1 MEHQS
6 VFCARGQSG
15 RFGFSR
21 IVLFTCF
28 LLLTSFV
35 QAQERKNITVDF
47 KEEALGEVLKKLEKL
62 SSYKIL
68 FTYDHVQGYKVTASL
83 KNVPILDA
91 LKKVLEG
98 KPFICSDITDGKYIS
113 VKYQPEKKK
122 SDEKV
127 ITVKGVVLDK
137 NKEPL
142 PGVTVIIKGTSTGVA
157 TNVDGVYEIVVPTSS
172 ETVLQFSC
180 IGMKSE
186 EVKVGKEKTINVT
199 MSEEVNEVDEVV
211 VNGIYTASKN
221 SYTGSVSTVRAEDIL
236 AVSQTNLFKALTVLV
251 PGMRI
256 VDNNEQG
263 SNPNY
268 IPEIIIRGTT
278 SIKTSD
284 DQYGLN
290 SPLIIVD
297 GVETTLEGLYDMD
310 VFDIE
315 RVDVLK
321 DASATA
327 IYGDKAANGVIVVTR
342 KRVVDSKL
350 RMRYNFVPN
359 IQFPDV
365 SSYNL
370 CNARE
375 KLELE
380 RRWGIYNGS
389 NGEKEMVYNRK
400 LKAINSGVY
409 TDWAAIPV
417 RLAWSHSHSLS
428 VTGRGGGLD
437 YSVTVRYGDTHGV
450 MKGDFRRNYGIG
462 FFFSYIYRNK
472 LTLTFRS
479 DIAKTDSK
487 NSPYGAFS
495 QWIALN
501 PYDSP
506 YDEYGELVPRLSFN
520 AVNPMYNATT
530 GSFTKNKSKNIS
542 NNLSCRWDVMKGL
555 MMNLNANLSLEDSRN
570 DQYVSSLH
578 TSVLEGNES
587 ANTRGTYRLLGG
599 ESVSWS
605 ITGSVNYSLPFDDE
619 GSILTANAGMT
630 INQSNSSS
638 FGFEGKGFLKPT
650 MNDINFARMYP
661 SGAKPSGSN
670 NYSASVGVFANLNFI
685 LKNRYFLDGSYR
697 TSGSSVLGGNNQW
710 APYWSFGIGWNAH
723 NESFIKALSWVSTF
737 RFRGSIGFVGSG
749 NFSGNMAQ
757 TLYTYGDAYLL
768 GLGAVA
774 SQLGN
779 PDLKAQRTLSMNGG
793 VVLDILD
800 GRFQVN
806 LDFYRQRTKDALLPI
821 GLPLSTG
828 AATVQANL
836 GESLNWGMEL
846 SVSSLLVRTT
856 DWLVRLTLNTH
867 HTENQLVKISN
878 ALARQ
883 NEKNMKDWGV
893 VPKLQLQEGESM
905 DAIYAVDSWG
915 INPANGMEVFLK
927 KDTKEPTYEY
937 NVEDMVALGDTKPW
951 CEGSSSLSI
960 AWRDISV
967 GMAFSYTFGGYIYNA
982 TRAAKVENI
991 DITKNV
997 DRRAY
1002 TDRWAEPGD
1011 VVAYPKGSYEQKQRF
1026 IKSAR
1031 FVEKKN
1037 EVYLSSVSISYNLPQ
1052 TWVRKIGLKRLALG
1066 VTFSDVLRL
1075 STVKYERGTSYP
1087 FMRGFN
1093 FMISP
1098 TF

>member
-1 MEHQS
+1 MGHQS
-6 VFCARGQSG
+6 IFCTRGQI
-15 RFGFSR
+15 RLFGVSR
-21 IVLFTCF
+21 IVLFACF

-62 SSYKIL
+62 SPYKIL
-68 FTYDHVQGYKVTASL
+68 FTYDHVQEYKVTASL
-83 KNVPILDA
+83 KNVTILDA

-98 KPFICSDITDGKYIS
+98 KPFTYSEITDGKYIT
-113 VKYQPEKKK
+113 VKYQSDKKNL
-122 SDEKV
+122 DGKV
-127 ITVKGVVLDK
+127 VTVKGVVLDK

-157 TNVDGVYEIVVPTSS
+157 TNADGMYEIVVPTSS

-221 SYTGSVSTVRAEDIL
+221 SYTGAVSTVRSEDIL

-342 KRVVDSKL
+342 KRVADSKL
-350 RMRYNFVPN
+350 RMRYNFVPD

-365 SSYNL
+365 SSYSL
-370 CNARE
+370 CNPRQ

-380 RRWGIYNGS
+380 RRWGIYEGM
-389 NGEKEMVYNRK
+389 NGEKEMEYNRK
-400 LKAINSGVY
+400 LKLVNSGVY

-417 RLAWSHSHSLS
+417 RIAWSHSHSLS

-437 YSVTVRYGDTHGV
+437 YGVTASYGDAHGV

-462 FFFSYIYRNK
+462 FYFSYIFRNK
-472 LTLTFRS
+472 LTVTFRS
-479 DIAKTDSK
+479 DIRKTDSK
-487 NSPYGAFS
+487 NSPYGSYS
-495 QWIALN
+495 QWVVLN
-501 PYDSP
+501 PYDCP
-506 YDEYGELVPRLSFN
+506 YDEYGELIPKLSFG
-520 AVNPMYNATT
+520 AVNPMYNAST
-530 GSFTKNKSKNIS
+530 GSFSKSKSKNIS
-542 NNLSCRWDVMKGL
+542 NNLTFRWDVMKG
-555 MMNLNANLSLEDSRN
+555 MIVNLAADLSLSDNRS
-570 DQYVSSLH
+570 DDYISSLH
-578 TSVLEGNES
+578 TSSMVGNES
-587 ANTRGTYRLLGG
+587 ANTKGRYVLSGAEGT
-599 ESVSWS
+599 SWS
-605 ITGSVNYSLPFDDE
+605 MTGSVSYSLPFDDK
-619 GSILTANAGMT
+619 GSILTTNVGST
-630 INQSNSSS
+630 ITQSNSSS
-638 FGFEGKGFLKPT
+638 FGMEGRGFLKPV
-650 MNDINFARMYP
+650 MNDINFARTYP
-661 SGAKPSGSN
+661 SGGKPRGSN
-670 NYSASVGVFANLNFI
+670 DYSASVGVFANLNFI
-685 LKNRYFLDGSYR
+685 FRNRYFLDGSYR
-697 TSGSSVLGGNNQW
+697 SSGSSVLGGNNQW

-723 NESFIKALSWVSTF
+723 NESFIKALSWISTF

-749 NFSGNMAQ
+749 NFGGNMAQ
-757 TLYTYGDAYLL
+757 TIYTYGDAYLL
-768 GLGAVA
+768 GLGAIP

-779 PDLKAQRTLSMNGG
+779 PDLKAQRTLNMNGG
-793 VVLDILD
+793 VVLDILE

-836 GESLNWGMEL
+836 GESLNWGMEI

-856 DWLVRLTLNTH
+856 DWLLRLTVNTH
-867 HTENQLVKISN
+867 HTENKLMKISN

-883 NEKNMKDWGV
+883 NEANMRDKGV
-893 VPKLQLQEGESM
+893 APKLQLREGESM

-915 INPANGMEVFLK
+915 INPANGLEVFLK
-927 KDTKEPTYEY
+927 KDTKEPTYTY

-951 CEGSSSLSI
+951 FEGSSSLSA

-967 GMAFSYTFGGYIYNA
+967 GMAFSYTFGGYIYNS

-997 DRRAY
+997 DVRAY
-1002 TDRWAEPGD
+1002 TERWVKPGD
-1011 VVAYPKGSYEQKQRF
+1011 VVAYPKGEYEQQRF
-1026 IKSAR
+1026 VKSAR

-1037 EVYLSSVSISYNLPQ
+1037 EVYLSSMSISYNLPQ
-1052 TWVRKIGLKRLALG
+1052 AWVRGIGLKRLTVG

-1098 TF
+1098 IF

>member
-1 MEHQS
+1 MGHQS
-6 VFCARGQSG
+6 IFCMRGQI
-15 RFGFSR
+15 RLFGVSR
-21 IVLFTCF
+21 IVLFACF

-62 SSYKIL
+62 SPYKIL

-83 KNVPILDA
+83 KNVTILDA

-98 KPFICSDITDGKYIS
+98 KPFTYSEITDGKYIT
-113 VKYQPEKKK
+113 VKYQSDKKNL
-122 SDEKV
+122 DGKV
-127 ITVKGVVLDK
+127 VTVKGVVLDK

-157 TNVDGVYEIVVPTSS
+157 TNADGMYEIVVPTSS

-221 SYTGSVSTVRAEDIL
+221 SYTGAVSTVRSEDIL

-342 KRVVDSKL
+342 KRVADSKL
-350 RMRYNFVPN
+350 RMRYNFVPD

-365 SSYNL
+365 SSYSL
-370 CNARE
+370 CNPRQ

-380 RRWGIYNGS
+380 RRWGIYEGM
-389 NGEKEMVYNRK
+389 NGEKEMEYNRK
-400 LKAINSGVY
+400 LKLVNSGVY

-417 RLAWSHSHSLS
+417 RIAWSHSHSLS

-437 YSVTVRYGDTHGV
+437 YSVTARYGDAHGV

-462 FFFSYIYRNK
+462 FYFSYIFRNK
-472 LTLTFRS
+472 LTVTFRS
-479 DIAKTDSK
+479 DIRKTDSK
-487 NSPYGAFS
+487 NSPYGSYS
-495 QWIALN
+495 QWVVLN
-501 PYDSP
+501 PYDCP
-506 YDEYGELVPRLSFN
+506 YDEYGELIPKLSFG
-520 AVNPMYNATT
+520 AVNPMYNAST
-530 GSFTKNKSKNIS
+530 GSFSKSKSKNIS
-542 NNLSCRWDVMKGL
+542 NNLTFRWDVMKG
-555 MMNLNANLSLEDSRN
+555 MIVNLSANLSLSDNRS
-570 DQYVSSLH
+570 DDYISSLH
-578 TSVLEGNES
+578 TSSMVGNES
-587 ANTRGTYRLLGG
+587 ANTKGRYVLSGAEGT
-599 ESVSWS
+599 SWS
-605 ITGSVNYSLPFDDE
+605 MTGSVSYSLPFDDK
-619 GSILTANAGMT
+619 GNILTTNVGST
-630 INQSNSSS
+630 ITQSNSSS
-638 FGFEGKGFLKPT
+638 FGMEGRGFLKPV
-650 MNDINFARMYP
+650 MNDINFARTYP
-661 SGAKPSGSN
+661 SGGKPRGSN
-670 NYSASVGVFANLNFI
+670 DYSASVGVFANLNFI
-685 LKNRYFLDGSYR
+685 FRNRYFLDGSYR
-697 TSGSSVLGGNNQW
+697 SSGSSVLGGNNQW

-723 NESFIKALSWVSTF
+723 NESFIKALSWISTF

-749 NFSGNMAQ
+749 NFGGNMAQ
-757 TLYTYGDAYLL
+757 TIYTYGDAYLL
-768 GLGAVA
+768 GLGAIP

-779 PDLKAQRTLSMNGG
+779 PDLKAQRTLNMNGG
-793 VVLDILD
+793 VVLDILE

-836 GESLNWGMEL
+836 GESLNWGMEI

-856 DWLVRLTLNTH
+856 DWLLRLTVNTH
-867 HTENQLVKISN
+867 HTENKLMKISN

-883 NEKNMKDWGV
+883 NEANMRDKGV
-893 VPKLQLQEGESM
+893 APKLQLREGESM

-915 INPANGMEVFLK
+915 INPANGLEVFLK
-927 KDTKEPTYEY
+927 KDTKEPTYTY

-951 CEGSSSLSI
+951 FEGSSSLSA

-967 GMAFSYTFGGYIYNA
+967 GMAFSYTFGGYIYNS

-997 DRRAY
+997 DVRAY
-1002 TDRWAEPGD
+1002 TERWVKPGD
-1011 VVAYPKGSYEQKQRF
+1011 VVAYPKGEYEQQRF
-1026 IKSAR
+1026 VKSAR

-1052 TWVRKIGLKRLALG
+1052 TWVRGIGLKRLTVG

>member
-1 MEHQS
+1 MGHQS
-6 VFCARGQSG
+6 IFCTRGQI
-15 RFGFSR
+15 RLFGVSR
-21 IVLFTCF
+21 IVLFACF

-62 SSYKIL
+62 SPYKIL

-83 KNVPILDA
+83 KNVTILDA

-98 KPFICSDITDGKYIS
+98 KPFTYSEITDGKYIT
-113 VKYQPEKKK
+113 VKYQSDKKNLDGK
-122 SDEKV
+122 GV
-127 ITVKGVVLDK
+127 TVKGVVLDK

-157 TNVDGVYEIVVPTSS
+157 TNADGMYEIVVPTSS

-221 SYTGSVSTVRAEDIL
+221 SYTGAVSTVRSEDIL

-342 KRVVDSKL
+342 KRVADSKL
-350 RMRYNFVPN
+350 RMRYNFVPD

-365 SSYNL
+365 SSYSL
-370 CNARE
+370 CNPRQ

-380 RRWGIYNGS
+380 RRWGIYEGM
-389 NGEKEMVYNRK
+389 NGEKEMEYNRK
-400 LKAINSGVY
+400 LKLVNSGVY

-417 RLAWSHSHSLS
+417 RIAWSHSHSLS

-437 YSVTVRYGDTHGV
+437 YSVTARYGDAHGV

-462 FFFSYIYRNK
+462 FYFSYIFRNK
-472 LTLTFRS
+472 LTVTFRS
-479 DIAKTDSK
+479 DIRKTDSK
-487 NSPYGAFS
+487 NSPYGSYS
-495 QWIALN
+495 QWVVLN
-501 PYDSP
+501 PYDCP
-506 YDEYGELVPRLSFN
+506 YDEYGELIPKLSFG
-520 AVNPMYNATT
+520 AVNPMYNAST
-530 GSFTKNKSKNIS
+530 GSFSKSKSKNIS
-542 NNLSCRWDVMKGL
+542 NNLTFRWDVMKG
-555 MMNLNANLSLEDSRN
+555 MIVNLSANLSLSDNRS
-570 DQYVSSLH
+570 DDYISSLH
-578 TSVLEGNES
+578 TSSMEGNES
-587 ANTRGTYRLLGG
+587 ANTKGRYVLSGAEGT
-599 ESVSWS
+599 SWS
-605 ITGSVNYSLPFDDE
+605 MTGSVSYSLPFDDK
-619 GSILTANAGMT
+619 GSILTTNVGST
-630 INQSNSSS
+630 ITQSNSSS
-638 FGFEGKGFLKPT
+638 FGMEGRGFLKPV
-650 MNDINFARMYP
+650 MNDINFARTYP
-661 SGAKPSGSN
+661 SGGKPRGSN
-670 NYSASVGVFANLNFI
+670 DYSASVGVFANLNFI
-685 LKNRYFLDGSYR
+685 FRNRYFLDGSYR
-697 TSGSSVLGGNNQW
+697 SSGSSVLGGNNQW

-723 NESFIKALSWVSTF
+723 NESFIKALSWISTF

-749 NFSGNMAQ
+749 NFGGNMAQ
-757 TLYTYGDAYLL
+757 TIYTYGDAYLL
-768 GLGAVA
+768 GLGAIP

-779 PDLKAQRTLSMNGG
+779 PDLKAQRTLNMNGG
-793 VVLDILD
+793 VVLDILE

-836 GESLNWGMEL
+836 GESLNWGMEI

-856 DWLVRLTLNTH
+856 DWLLRLTVNTH
-867 HTENQLVKISN
+867 HTENKLMKISN

-883 NEKNMKDWGV
+883 NEANMRDKGV
-893 VPKLQLQEGESM
+893 APKLQLREGESM

-915 INPANGMEVFLK
+915 INPANGLEVFLK
-927 KDTKEPTYEY
+927 KDTKEPTYTY

-951 CEGSSSLSI
+951 FEGSSSLSA

-967 GMAFSYTFGGYIYNA
+967 GMAFSYTFGGYIYNS

-997 DRRAY
+997 DVRAY
-1002 TDRWAEPGD
+1002 TDRWVKPGD
-1011 VVAYPKGSYEQKQRF
+1011 VVAYPKGEYEQQRF
-1026 IKSAR
+1026 VKSAR

-1052 TWVRKIGLKRLALG
+1052 TWVRGIGLKRLTVG

>member
-1 MEHQS
+1 MGHQS
-6 VFCARGQSG
+6 IFCTRGQI
-15 RFGFSR
+15 RLFGVSR
-21 IVLFTCF
+21 IVLFACF

-62 SSYKIL
+62 SPYKIL

-83 KNVPILDA
+83 KNVTILDA

-98 KPFICSDITDGKYIS
+98 KPFTYSEITDGKYIT
-113 VKYQPEKKK
+113 VKYQSDKKNL
-122 SDEKV
+122 DGKV
-127 ITVKGVVLDK
+127 VTVKGVVLDK

-157 TNVDGVYEIVVPTSS
+157 TNADGMYEIVVPTSS

-221 SYTGSVSTVRAEDIL
+221 SYTGAVSTVRSEDIL

-342 KRVVDSKL
+342 KRVADSKL
-350 RMRYNFVPN
+350 RMRYNFVPD

-365 SSYNL
+365 SSYSL
-370 CNARE
+370 CNPRQ

-380 RRWGIYNGS
+380 RRWGIYEGM
-389 NGEKEMVYNRK
+389 NGEKEMEYNRK
-400 LKAINSGVY
+400 LKLVNSGVY

-417 RLAWSHSHSLS
+417 RIAWSHSHSLS

-437 YSVTVRYGDTHGV
+437 YSVTARYGDAHGV

-462 FFFSYIYRNK
+462 FYFSYIFRNK
-472 LTLTFRS
+472 LTVTFRS
-479 DIAKTDSK
+479 DIRKTDSK
-487 NSPYGAFS
+487 NSPYGSYS
-495 QWIALN
+495 QWVVLN
-501 PYDSP
+501 PYDCP
-506 YDEYGELVPRLSFN
+506 YDEYGELIPKLSFG
-520 AVNPMYNATT
+520 AVNPMYNAST
-530 GSFTKNKSKNIS
+530 GSFSKSKSKNIS
-542 NNLSCRWDVMKGL
+542 NNLTFRWDVMKG
-555 MMNLNANLSLEDSRN
+555 MIVNLSANLSLSDNRS
-570 DQYVSSLH
+570 DDYISSLH
-578 TSVLEGNES
+578 TSSMVGNES
-587 ANTRGTYRLLGG
+587 ANTKGRYVLSGAEGT
-599 ESVSWS
+599 SWS
-605 ITGSVNYSLPFDDE
+605 MTGSVSYSLPFDDK
-619 GSILTANAGMT
+619 GSILTTNVGST
-630 INQSNSSS
+630 ITQSNSSS
-638 FGFEGKGFLKPT
+638 FGMEGRGFLKPV
-650 MNDINFARMYP
+650 MNDINFARTYP
-661 SGAKPSGSN
+661 SGGKPRGSN
-670 NYSASVGVFANLNFI
+670 DYSASVGVFANLNFI
-685 LKNRYFLDGSYR
+685 FRNRYFLDGSYR
-697 TSGSSVLGGNNQW
+697 SSGSSVLGGNNQW

-723 NESFIKALSWVSTF
+723 NESFIKALSWISTF

-749 NFSGNMAQ
+749 NFGGNMAQ
-757 TLYTYGDAYLL
+757 TIYTYGDAYLL
-768 GLGAVA
+768 GLGAIP

-779 PDLKAQRTLSMNGG
+779 PDLKAQRTLNMNGG
-793 VVLDILD
+793 VVLDILE
-800 GRFQVN
+800 GWFQVN

-836 GESLNWGMEL
+836 GESLNWGMEI

-856 DWLVRLTLNTH
+856 DWLLRLTVNTH
-867 HTENQLVKISN
+867 HTENKLMKISN

-883 NEKNMKDWGV
+883 NEANMRDKGV
-893 VPKLQLQEGESM
+893 APKLQLREGESM

-915 INPANGMEVFLK
+915 INPANGLEVFLK
-927 KDTKEPTYEY
+927 KDTKEPTYTY

-951 CEGSSSLSI
+951 FEGSSSLSA

-967 GMAFSYTFGGYIYNA
+967 GMAFSYTFGGYIYNS

-997 DRRAY
+997 DVRAY
-1002 TDRWAEPGD
+1002 TDRWVKPGD
-1011 VVAYPKGSYEQKQRF
+1011 VVAYPKGEYEQQRF
-1026 IKSAR
+1026 VKSAR

-1052 TWVRKIGLKRLALG
+1052 TWVRGIGLKRLTVG